1 MAGPPPTR
9 PTRKSR
15 RSRERNDRVDID
27 RVLLCDRAGLG
38 AEELGRGRRPGCE
51 VDYWSSSSLRL
62 LRLDSPRSE
71 REDREPREAEDERS
85 ERDDSAREDDR
96 DDREVDR
103 DRERFTDRER
113 SNENGSARSEKPTVS
128 DSGGPQFSVRWDSR
142 RSCRRRFRFCS

>member
-1 MAGPPPTR
+1 M
-9 PTRKSR
+9 
-15 RSRERNDRVDID
+15 
-27 RVLLCDRAGLG
+27 
-38 AEELGRGRRPGCE
+38 
-51 VDYWSSSSLRL
+51 DYWSSSSLRL

-71 REDREPREAEDERS
+71 REDREPREAEDDRS